1 MSNPLI
7 VATVG
12 VLCLV
17 VVAGCAGRSRPPVL
31 SGSET
36 GPTDNPPKQTGT
48 IIAETDDPSADLE
61 TFEAKAA
68 IAPMVAA
75 AAGRGRECG
84 KERWAV
90 KTLSDDAVDQIDFD
104 TIVREHF
111 EKVRPGLVG
120 KTVTVTGV
128 GFFDRFHNQTGMAD
142 SCMELHPVLTIEL
155 GQ

>member
-1 MSNPLI
+1 M
-7 VATVG
+7 
-12 VLCLV
+12 
-17 VVAGCAGRSRPPVL
+17 
-31 SGSET
+31 
-36 GPTDNPPKQTGT
+36 
-48 IIAETDDPSADLE
+48 
-61 TFEAKAA
+61 
-68 IAPMVAA
+68 
-75 AAGRGRECG
+75 
-84 KERWAV
+84 
-90 KTLSDDAVDQIDFD
+90 SDDAVDQIDFD